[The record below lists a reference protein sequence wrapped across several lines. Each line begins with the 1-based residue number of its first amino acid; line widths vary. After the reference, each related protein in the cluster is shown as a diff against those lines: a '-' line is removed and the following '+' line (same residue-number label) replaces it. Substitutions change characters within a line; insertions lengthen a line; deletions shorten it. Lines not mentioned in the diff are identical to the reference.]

1 MRLRQRQQAGF
12 TLVEI
17 AVVLVIIGLII
28 AGVLTAQQVTQNAK
42 ITNTVQSIKSY
53 QAAVQSYNQN
63 YGALPGDDSKAPGRF
78 PSAAI
83 PVIATGGDDGSL
95 AGSYNTT
102 AESPGESQRFWQD
115 LRAATLIKGA
125 ATSAALPG
133 NSFGGVF
140 GVQSTGTFTDG
151 LPNGTNVVC
160 LDKVPGSAANA
171 IDLQLDDGAP
181 DTGTV
186 RGGVAIGGTVA
197 TPTYDANALYVL
209 CTPL

>member
-53 QAAVQSYNQN
+53 QAAAQSYNQN

-78 PSAAI
+78 PSAN
-83 PVIATGGDDGSL
+83 IATGGNDDGAL
-95 AGSYNTT
+95 AGVYSTV
-102 AESPGESQRFWQD
+102 ADPPGENMLFWQD

-133 NSFGGVF
+133 NPFGGVF

-151 LPNGTNVVC
+151 LPNGTNVLC

-171 IDLQLDDGAP
+171 IDQQLDDGAP
-181 DTGTV
+181 NTGNV
-186 RGGVAIGGTVA
+186 RGGLTIGGAVA